1 MGSTQLCRLCLQASD
16 DVLNIWETFLD
27 STIAAILAKHFWFQV
42 HEDDGLAESICEMCW
57 IHTKEFHEF
66 YRRVEQFQKC
76 VSKST
81 EENHSAHDETIH
93 IVHIKQELNV
103 DKCEEV
109 EMDALQIDTDC
120 EDVDTKPDLN
130 GIEYEEVEM
139 DSLQISSSE
148 YEDDEGETERTVDDE
163 DQSNNHRQKND
174 EYESSRSSVKKSGR
188 LSLSEKLELESHI
201 TELFN
206 MNCEICSDVQFRT
219 LLEARK
225 HYRKVHETEGFLMCC
240 NKKFHQRVD
249 VVQHIRHHINLTE
262 HGPSEQME
270 QEAQIRELFAMKC
283 DVCSDIVNF
292 ETLLEVRQHYR
303 KVHKSRGYLICC
315 DKKFYRRIKMMNHV
329 RWHTNSDTYSC
340 NECGKRFSSKYA
352 LKLHK
357 EYHIPYVSRPFK
369 CSLCPSGF
377 VKEVALKVH
386 IQYKHTSTEE
396 GNFACDKCSKRFRT
410 TWSLTSHIR
419 HVHES
424 NTEYVCEVCARIF
437 KSKTALK
444 QHFTREHS
452 SKPPPSPPPKV
463 QCSVCGAW
471 LKRKQL
477 LSRHLKQH
485 KDAKPVNCPVCNKLV
500 HDKRLLDGHIRSV
513 HAEKRHQC
521 IMCGKA
527 FKCAKN
533 LREHL
538 AIHTGEDLYDCPYCE
553 KKFKSNANMYSH
565 RKKAHLAEWTKDNK
579 TAK

>member
-1 MGSTQLCRLCLQASD
+1 MNSKQLCRLCLQTTYDA
-16 DVLNIWETFLD
+16 VNIWETFLD
-27 STIAAILAKHFWFQV
+27 STIATVLVKHFWFQV
-42 HEDDGLAESICEMCW
+42 HKNDGLTESICEMCW
-57 IHTKEFHEF
+57 TQTKTFHEF
-66 YRRVEQFQKC
+66 YRQIEQFH
-76 VSKST
+76 KSFWDSVAKEKT
-81 EENHSAHDETIH
+81 AQDATIRIDH
-93 IVHIKQELNV
+93 KHVDFGPDLSNV
-103 DKCEEV
+103 KCEEM
-109 EMDALQIDTDC
+109 E
-120 EDVDTKPDLN
+120 
-130 GIEYEEVEM
+130 IEVKTE
-139 DSLQISSSE
+139 SHTNSSDHH
-148 YEDDEGETERTVDDE
+148 DDETSDKSETERTVDDE